1 MLLVFKLGELESQV
15 IALISESLFLG
26 FDTLDDDLKLVNL
39 LNIICILRFRLSHL
53 LFKLFY
59 ILFK

>member
-15 IALISESLFLG
+15 IALIPESLFLG
-26 FDTLDDDLKLVNL
+26 FDTLDDDLKLMNL
-39 LNIICILRFRLSHL
+39 LNVVCILRFRLSHL
-53 LFKLFY
+53 LFQLLY